1 MRLVAAKIL
10 RTSSFS
16 RKNLVLIKTSKTLN
30 VDPRYLI
37 VCTSVYVSEP
47 NMILVRAQT
56 RFGSESK
63 SDLGPSPGHDGTLTK
78 CIQALY
84 TRGLPSW
91 IDIPGRRSHS
101 IMYLVHIHTHTHTH
115 IYNTETMS
123 IIYGNTHTHTHT
135 HTHMRGVYYNVHGF
149 ILCCCCY

>member
-1 MRLVAAKIL
+1 MSRFL
-10 RTSSFS
+10 REVFEHDH
-16 RKNLVLIKTSKTLN
+16 NCKTLN

-63 SDLGPSPGHDGTLTK
+63 SDLGPSPGRGAARPGHDGTLTK

-91 IDIPGRRSHS
+91 
-101 IMYLVHIHTHTHTH
+101 
-115 IYNTETMS
+115 NT
-123 IIYGNTHTHTHT
+123 
-135 HTHMRGVYYNVHGF
+135 
-149 ILCCCCY
+149 